1 MAAVVGQ
8 NLEVATKKHEID
20 LEVVGEKFRVRII
33 MFVIYYILFII
44 YLLICWNILPIIV
57 IQALLE
63 EVTKKHD
70 IDLEEVG
77 EKLRVRI
84 IMCVISFFP
93 FHTY

>member
-1 MAAVVGQ
+1 M
-8 NLEVATKKHEID
+8 
-20 LEVVGEKFRVRII
+20 
-33 MFVIYYILFII
+33 
-44 YLLICWNILPIIV
+44 
-57 IQALLE
+57 QALLE

-77 EKLRVRI
+77 GKLRVYN